1 LTVSGEAVASFAGV
15 RVAFKRPLRPPV
27 QALQGLDLQVERGE
41 VLGLLGPNGAGK
53 TTAICCLLGLLRPD
67 GGQVLRFGR
76 PVTTAAVQRPD
87 EQVGVLLEE
96 TRLPPFLTALQVLE
110 TVCGLRGVERAK
122 TQQEIDRAVG
132 ECRLEGL
139 LDRRTAAL
147 SKGQTRRVGLAAALI
162 ADPPLLIL
170 DEPSAG
176 LDASVR
182 LEFEQMLGKLKD
194 GKRTVIVAS
203 HLLGEVETTCTHIAV
218 MLEGRAVVA
227 GRTDAL
233 LDQAREQGRSE
244 IHVAETEADALD
256 RLALPHERSRY
267 PGLLLVKA
275 DLEDRELLTRL
286 QEAGVFPKRVEPG
299 VNLATFYRDVVGE
312 KE

>member
-1 LTVSGEAVASFAGV
+1 MSGEAVASFAGV
-15 RVAFKRPLRPPV
+15 RVTFRRRLRPPV
-27 QALQGLDLQVERGE
+27 QALRGLDLQVGRGE

-67 GGQVLRFGR
+67 GGELLRFGR
-76 PVTTAAVQRPD
+76 PVTTAAVQRKD

-96 TRLPPFLTALQVLE
+96 TRLPPFLTARQVLE
-110 TVCGLRGVERAK
+110 TTCGLRGVEKADISKELERGV
-122 TQQEIDRAVG
+122 TEFRLQE
-132 ECRLEGL
+132 L

-147 SKGQTRRVGLAAALI
+147 SKGQARRVGLAAALI

-182 LEFEQMLGKLKD
+182 IEFEQLLGKLRD
-194 GKRTVIVAS
+194 GKRTVIIAS
-203 HLLGEVETTCTHIAV
+203 HLLGEVEATCTHVAV
-218 MLEGRAVVA
+218 MTDGRAIVS
-227 GRTDAL
+227 GKTDAL
-233 LDQAREQGRSE
+233 LERARAGGRSE
-244 IHVAETEADALD
+244 IHVSEADSDVLD
-256 RLALPHERSRY
+256 RLGLPHERSRY
-267 PGLLLVKA
+267 PGLLLVRA

-299 VNLATFYRDVVGE
+299 VNLATFYRDVVGK